1 MEAGGWPLIDN
12 DYKSMACWS
21 ERRDLNSGPPVPQTG
36 ALTGLRYA
44 PSMRPD
50 YSERPTQAQGASPQQ
65 ALARRRMTT

>member
-1 MEAGGWPLIDN
+1 MGF
-12 DYKSMACWS
+12 YWS

-50 YSERPTQAQGASPQQ
+50 YSKRPTQAQAARPQQ